1 MICEV
6 LGVAEVKQDNLIF
19 SDKNFPFLFSLSKVQ
34 HDGESRWHES
44 IEIKYVISGT
54 VTVMIDTEMVC
65 AGEGDIIFVNPH
77 EVHSNIT
84 VSDDTGMYHLM
95 MMGLDFFSNYEPK
108 ELDLCRLLL
117 EKRVRFNNLI
127 KNPRAARI
135 LRDIADEM
143 KNEDKYSKLAAR
155 GMFQEFFAVLLRSE
169 VRENSENIVLG
180 DRIKFYKAV
189 EPAVIKLRDSYNE
202 SFCGEELAKLCKMNR
217 YHFCRVFKRAT
228 GMTVIQYQNECRLRM
243 AEILFVNSECSI
255 SEISRMVGF
264 EDEAYFS
271 RLYKKTRGVS
281 PKTAKSKLSK

>member
-1 MICEV
+1 M
-6 LGVAEVKQDNLIF
+6 AEVRQDNLIF

-34 HDGESRWHES
+34 HDGESRWHEP
-44 IEIKYVISGT
+44 IEIKYVVSGS

-95 MMGLDFFSNYEPK
+95 MLSLDFFSNYEGS
-108 ELDLCRLLL
+108 ELDLRRLLL
-117 EKRVRFNNLI
+117 EKRIRFNNLI

-143 KNEDKYSKLAAR
+143 NNEDKYSKLAVR

-169 VRENSENIVLG
+169 VREKTENIALD
-180 DRIKFYKAV
+180 DRIKFYKAI
-189 EPAVIKLRDSYNE
+189 EPAVIRLRDNYKE
-202 SFCGEELAKLCKMNR
+202 SFNGEELAALCKMNR
-217 YHFCRVFKRAT
+217 YHFCRVFKRAM

-243 AEILFVNSECSI
+243 AEILLQDSAYSI
-255 SEISRMVGF
+255 SEVSCMVGF

-271 RLYKKTRGVS
+271 RLYKKTRGIS
-281 PKTAKSKLSK
+281 PKMAKSKLSK